1 MANIKS
7 AKKRA
12 KQSIKRAAINHS
24 RLSRVRG
31 AVKSVE
37 LAIASG
43 KKDEAAAALKAAQ
56 PEMQR
61 GATKGVIAKNTVAR
75 KLSRLSARVKA
86 LA

>member
-7 AKKRA
+7 SKKRA
-12 KQSIKRAAINHS
+12 KQSVKRAAVNHS
-24 RLSRVRG
+24 RLTRVRG
-31 AVKSVE
+31 AVNSVE

-56 PEMQR
+56 PEMMR
-61 GATKGVIAKNTVAR
+61 GVSKGVVLKNTMSR

-86 LA
+86 L

>member
-7 AKKRA
+7 SKKRA
-12 KQSIKRAAINHS
+12 KQSVKRAAINHS
-24 RLSRVRG
+24 RLTQVRG

-56 PEMQR
+56 PEMMR
-61 GATKGVIAKNTVAR
+61 GVSRGVVLKNTMSR
-75 KLSRLSARVKA
+75 KMSRLSARVKA
-86 LA
+86 L

>member
-7 AKKRA
+7 SKKRA
-12 KQSIKRAAINHS
+12 KQSVKRAAINHS
-24 RLSRVRG
+24 RLTQVRG

-37 LAIASG
+37 VAIASG

-56 PEMQR
+56 PQMMR
-61 GATKGVIAKNTVAR
+61 GVSKGVVLKNTMSR

-86 LA
+86 L